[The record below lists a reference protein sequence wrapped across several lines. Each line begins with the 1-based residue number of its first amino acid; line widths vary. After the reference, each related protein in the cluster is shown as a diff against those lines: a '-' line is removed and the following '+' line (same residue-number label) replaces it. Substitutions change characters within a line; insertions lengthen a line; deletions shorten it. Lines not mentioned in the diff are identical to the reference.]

1 LILEL
6 FNRNGYIYTSEVS
19 FHKFQNMDQREL
31 IVDMLSKAFLDNPR
45 VLRTIKK
52 GDTEKKLRIMT
63 EYAYDLVSKY
73 NGVFISSDYSTSM
86 IYYRKSIHK
95 MNLYDF
101 WRYFRMFMLCIKPS
115 KALSIQKRE
124 KYIESLRP
132 QGIDYI
138 YVWLLGNNPK
148 IRGLR
153 GLAEIRSLL
162 DEKSLEYNLPILIE
176 TTVERNLKLYQ
187 YVGFQIYHHWYDANE
202 DLNVWFLKRE
212 VLVAIKNREKAA
224 LAV

>member
-1 LILEL
+1 M
-6 FNRNGYIYTSEVS
+6 ND
-19 FHKFQNMDQREL
+19 KEL
-31 IVDMLSKAFLDNPR
+31 IVDMLSEAFLDNPR
-45 VLRTIKK
+45 VLRTVKK
-52 GDTEKKLRIMT
+52 GNTEKKLRIMT

-73 NGVFISSDYSTSM
+73 NGVFLSSDQSTAM
-86 IYYRKSIHK
+86 LYYRKSEHK

-115 KALSIQKRE
+115 KAPNIQKRE
-124 KYIESLRP
+124 KYIGSLRP

-138 YVWLLGNNPK
+138 YVWLLGNNPQ
-148 IRGLR
+148 IRGLK

-187 YVGFQIYHHWYDANE
+187 YVGFEIYHHWYDAKE
-202 DLNVWFLKRE
+202 DLNVWFLMRE
-212 VLVAIKNREKAA
+212 VKVARKNREKAA
-224 LAV
+224 LSA